1 MGSLS
6 IIHWLIVFVVIG
18 SPIMGVIRGVKNSS
32 ILHAVLSVIIP
43 VYGLIYFFAGKRES
57 VPAVQTRT

>member
-6 IIHWLIVFVVIG
+6 IIHWLIVFLAIG

-32 ILHAVLSVIIP
+32 ILHAVLSVVIP
-43 VYGLIYFFAGKRES
+43 VYGLILAEGSCRAARARHS
-57 VPAVQTRT
+57 